1 MSKRVSLVAIN
12 PSGLHNTSL
21 YLLKSYALKF
31 EKIKNNI
38 DLKLHFF
45 DSLVMPQSNQISVF
59 AREIIDDMSSIVCF
73 SCYCWNIDI
82 VLNISRQLK
91 QIRPNIKILLGGP
104 EASGTYDTLLSNY
117 DFIDYIIYG
126 EGEIAFSEYL
136 KYLIGLLKNKR
147 QIHNFV
153 YRENGKV
160 QKTSSILLDNLDDIP
175 HLFYNGIV
183 DANEIGDSLYS
194 FETKRGCEYNCS
206 YCLHHKGSHIIRE
219 YSLNY
224 VFKELSSLLKSKLK
238 YIWIID
244 PCFNENEDR
253 SIKILEYID
262 KNNKKNIEFG
272 FEIRNETMSE
282 NFIKTICSMKWIK
295 FIAVGLQTLNKVS
308 LDSIC
313 RRLDFE
319 KFEENIF
326 LLQKYGNNITIHV
339 DLIYGLPN
347 DNIDEYKK
355 SIDYVLSK
363 KCEIFTQVLKVLP
376 GSQLFLD
383 RHRYGLVIDK
393 VAPYELIASDTF
405 TYEDICRAKNINA
418 VLNLYQ
424 ADEKIK
430 TLLNNTSNIRNI
442 ALSDLFDLLGKSIW
456 EKGYYNLFKNNFEFR
471 ISKIINIL
479 IDEINEIFKE
489 PFINENILNDDYWI
503 KPDWGSIAPVS
514 KKEFCE
520 E

>member
-1 MSKRVSLVAIN
+1 M
-12 PSGLHNTSL
+12 
-21 YLLKSYALKF
+21 
-31 EKIKNNI
+31 
-38 DLKLHFF
+38 
-45 DSLVMPQSNQISVF
+45 
-59 AREIIDDMSSIVCF
+59 
-73 SCYCWNIDI
+73 
-82 VLNISRQLK
+82 
-91 QIRPNIKILLGGP
+91 
-104 EASGTYDTLLSNY
+104 
-117 DFIDYIIYG
+117 
-126 EGEIAFSEYL
+126 
-136 KYLIGLLKNKR
+136 
-147 QIHNFV
+147 
-153 YRENGKV
+153 
-160 QKTSSILLDNLDDIP
+160 
-175 HLFYNGIV
+175 
-183 DANEIGDSLYS
+183 
-194 FETKRGCEYNCS
+194 
-206 YCLHHKGSHIIRE
+206 
-219 YSLNY
+219 
-224 VFKELSSLLKSKLK
+224 LKSKLK

-442 ALSDLFDLLGKSIW
+442 ALSDLFDLLGI
-456 EKGYYNLFKNNFEFR
+456 LFLFLY
-471 ISKIINIL
+471 IL
-479 IDEINEIFKE
+479 QH
-489 PFINENILNDDYWI
+489 
-503 KPDWGSIAPVS
+503 GQ
-514 KKEFCE
+514 
-520 E
+520 

>member
-1 MSKRVSLVAIN
+1 M
-12 PSGLHNTSL
+12 
-21 YLLKSYALKF
+21 
-31 EKIKNNI
+31 
-38 DLKLHFF
+38 
-45 DSLVMPQSNQISVF
+45 
-59 AREIIDDMSSIVCF
+59 
-73 SCYCWNIDI
+73 
-82 VLNISRQLK
+82 
-91 QIRPNIKILLGGP
+91 
-104 EASGTYDTLLSNY
+104 
-117 DFIDYIIYG
+117 
-126 EGEIAFSEYL
+126 
-136 KYLIGLLKNKR
+136 
-147 QIHNFV
+147 
-153 YRENGKV
+153 
-160 QKTSSILLDNLDDIP
+160 
-175 HLFYNGIV
+175 
-183 DANEIGDSLYS
+183 
-194 FETKRGCEYNCS
+194 
-206 YCLHHKGSHIIRE
+206 
-219 YSLNY
+219 
-224 VFKELSSLLKSKLK
+224 LKSKLK